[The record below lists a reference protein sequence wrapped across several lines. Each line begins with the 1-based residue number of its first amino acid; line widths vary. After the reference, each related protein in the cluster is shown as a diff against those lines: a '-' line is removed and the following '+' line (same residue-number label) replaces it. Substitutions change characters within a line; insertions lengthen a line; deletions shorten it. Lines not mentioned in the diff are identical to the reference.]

1 MSEKLLELAR
11 KYGISLG
18 AVEAL
23 SNALQESGGSQAQ
36 FNHPELGGMGQ
47 WQPGMVM
54 IGDMFNQSLKAKVAA
69 LGNELAHLVHSVP
82 STAASNQTNWWP
94 QNLGTP
100 AAVGGQND
108 LHYAYFPTS
117 SRLLL
122 QQISQITAYDTANLS
137 ITGFSQQ
144 QPGSSLLVLHTSQG
158 TLAVTDLA
166 VVDII

>member
-1 MSEKLLELAR
+1 MSEKLVELAR

-23 SNALQESGGSQAQ
+23 SNALQKSGGSQAQ

-54 IGDMFNQSLKAKVAA
+54 IGDMFNQPLKAKVAA
-69 LGNELAHLVHSVP
+69 LGNELVQLVHSIP
-82 STAASNQTNWWP
+82 ASAASNQTNWWP

-100 AAVGGQND
+100 AAIGGQND
-108 LHYAYFPTS
+108 LHYAYFPSS
-117 SRLLL
+117 SRLLV
-122 QQISQITAYDTANLS
+122 QQNRQITAYDTTSLL
-137 ITGFSQQ
+137 ITGFSQE
-144 QPGSSLLVLHTSQG
+144 QPGSNLLVLHTSQG
-158 TLAVTDLA
+158 ILAVTDLA